1 MPLVTVPRPSP
12 VLNAIFSGLVYVI
25 HNDYCD
31 YAGEDMTN
39 QEVYH
44 GVDKEAKPC
53 TLKKEFKYKYAMP
66 NVSR

>member
-1 MPLVTVPRPSP
+1 MY
-12 VLNAIFSGLVYVI
+12 AIQE
-25 HNDYCD
+25 DYCD
-31 YAGEDMTN
+31 YASEDMTN
-39 QEVYH
+39 QDVYH